1 MRILLVSTY
10 GFDPNFPSRPEY
22 LQARAL
28 AARGHAVVAH
38 EYLSPRHPGQ
48 SVRHAWLE
56 GGVAVH
62 RSRTLG
68 FFAPEALLR
77 LLLAERPDIVHIHHL
92 RNLLGFQTAA
102 AAQRL
107 GVPVVLT
114 PHGLLHDGDLVA
126 DRERPLEAPLRFER
140 LITSLPKLARTLA
153 RGAHP
158 RRAAR
163 NYLLHAPLR
172 LIDGAAALSRHERD
186 LLVRLGL
193 PPERVTVL
201 PNAVDLSGFAATEAH
216 RRDAGGAEDRSEAQ
230 ASSPKPQAPTVL
242 FIGQLVARKGYDVLA
257 RAVPLVARELPEAR
271 FVMVSHNPQDEREL
285 RRLLAEG
292 GAGDAVSLLG
302 RVSEAEKIRLL
313 REAAVVAAPSR
324 YEGFGIPIIEAMAAG
339 RPIVTTDV
347 PAGNEIVRHGENGLL
362 FPYADHAAL
371 ARALILLLRDPQQ
384 AARLGAAGQRE
395 VHERYSAARLAA
407 DLEQWY
413 TSVVDR
419 SISRT
424 HG

>member
-48 SVRHAWLE
+48 AVRHAWLD

-77 LLLAERPDIVHIHHL
+77 LLRADRPDIVHIHHL

-102 AAQRL
+102 AARRL

-140 LITSLPKLARTLA
+140 LITSLPQLARTIA

-172 LIDGAAALSRHERD
+172 LIDGAAALSHHERD

-201 PNAVDLSGFAATEAH
+201 PNAVDLSGFAGPEAH
-216 RRDAGGAEDRSEAQ
+216 RRGAEGAEGSIDKPQ
-230 ASSPKPQAPTVL
+230 ASSLKPQAPTVL

-257 RAVPLVARELPEAR
+257 RAMPLVLRELPGVR
-271 FVMVSHNPQDEREL
+271 FVMVSHNPKDEREL

-292 GAGDAVSLLG
+292 AAEGAVSLLG

-313 REAAVVAAPSR
+313 RAAAVVVAPSR

-339 RPIVTTDV
+339 RAIITTDV

-362 FPYADHAAL
+362 FPYADHSAL
-371 ARALILLLRDPQQ
+371 ARALVQLLRDPQQ
-384 AARLGAAGQRE
+384 ATRLGATGQRE
-395 VHERYSAARLAA
+395 VYERYSAARLAA

-413 TSVVDR
+413 TKVIAQHAS
-419 SISRT
+419 
-424 HG
+424 

>member
-28 AARGHAVVAH
+28 AARGHRVVAH
-38 EYLSPRHPGQ
+38 EYLAPHHPGQ
-48 SVRHAWLE
+48 AVRHAWLE

-92 RNLLGFQTAA
+92 RNLLGFQTALA
-102 AAQRL
+102 ARRM
-107 GVPVVLT
+107 GYPVVLT

-140 LITSLPKLARTLA
+140 LLMRPGQLARALA

-172 LIDGAAALSRHERD
+172 MLDGAAALSHHERD

-201 PNAVDLSGFAATEAH
+201 PNAVDLSAFEGFDPRPTTDDQRPTAEGEA
-216 RRDAGGAEDRSEAQ
+216 DVLNAQ
-230 ASSPKPQAPTVL
+230 FSALNSPTVL
-242 FIGQLVARKGYDVLA
+242 FIGQLVPRKGYDVLA
-257 RAVPLVARELPEAR
+257 RAMPLVLRELPGVR
-271 FVMVSHNPQDEREL
+271 FVLVSHNRRDEAEL

-292 GAGDAVSLLG
+292 GVEQSARLLA
-302 RVSEAEKIRLL
+302 RVSEEEKIRLL
-313 REAAVVAAPSR
+313 REAAVVVAPSR

-339 RPIVTTDV
+339 RPIVTTDA
-347 PAGNEIVRHGENGLL
+347 PAGNEIVRHEQNGLL

-371 ARALILLLRDPQQ
+371 ARAVVRLLRDPAL
-384 AARLGAAGQRE
+384 AARLGQTGRAE
-395 VHERYSAARLAA
+395 VSTRYSAARLAE
-407 DLEQWY
+407 DLERWY
-413 TSVVDR
+413 AQILRGS
-419 SISRT
+419 
-424 HG
+424 